1 MYLAFLTVFLYI
13 DLLCAETVEVHSSFP
28 LEMSWKVFKICLF
41 FFVVFHIWS
50 PCLTWTLHLF
60 LQMSMQDINDNSKK
74 CDVPFKKAK
83 KKNAV

>member
-41 FFVVFHIWS
+41 FFCCFS
-50 PCLTWTLHLF
+50 HLEP
-60 LQMSMQDINDNSKK
+60 MSDVDIA
-74 CDVPFKKAK
+74 PFFINVHARY
-83 KKNAV
+83 